1 MRISG
6 FCLLISVVFLSIAVH
21 ATYATGGPQSPRTA
35 SMFTLLAVAILC
47 LGALELKIH
56 RRSRFRQQRNASTLA
71 SALRNGA
78 LR

>member
-6 FCLLISVVFLSIAVH
+6 LCLLVSALVLLLAAYGSLGAHWSHNVV
-21 ATYATGGPQSPRTA
+21 
-35 SMFTLLAVAILC
+35 SMFILLAVAISC
-47 LGALELKIH
+47 LGALEVKMH
-56 RRSRFRQQRNASTLA
+56 RRARFRQQRHATTLA